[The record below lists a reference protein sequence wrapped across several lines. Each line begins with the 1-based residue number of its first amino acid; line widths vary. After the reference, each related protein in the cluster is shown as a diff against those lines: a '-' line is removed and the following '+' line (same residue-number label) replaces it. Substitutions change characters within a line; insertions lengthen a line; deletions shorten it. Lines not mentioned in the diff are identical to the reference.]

1 MSESEKEE
9 TIPEE
14 EGNTDTD
21 VSDAFPKIR
30 QNIWLSYTFDPLP
43 AFIL

>member
-1 MSESEKEE
+1 MLLMSESEKEE

-21 VSDAFPKIR
+21 VSDEHAKE
-30 QNIWLSYTFDPLP
+30 
-43 AFIL
+43 